1 MVDRVKFIEERVFIY
16 MEILKTRKLKESV
29 FCSNCEKERK
39 HTIVTY
45 QNINENNEECIVE
58 MRRCKACG
66 KEQSLM

>member
-1 MVDRVKFIEERVFIY
+1 
-16 MEILKTRKLKESV
+16 MEVLRTRKLKESV
-29 FCSNCEKERK
+29 FCNNCEKERK

-58 MRRCKACG
+58 MKRCKACG

>member
-1 MVDRVKFIEERVFIY
+1 
-16 MEILKTRKLKESV
+16 MEVLKTRKLKESV
-29 FCSNCEKERK
+29 FCINCEKERK
-39 HTIVTY
+39 HAIVTY

>member
-29 FCSNCEKERK
+29 FCDNCEKERK

>member
-1 MVDRVKFIEERVFIY
+1 
-16 MEILKTRKLKESV
+16 MEILKTKKLKESV

-45 QNINENNEECIVE
+45 QNINENNEESIVE